1 MTQSMTNKE
10 AHDASFIVA
19 QMWAEDFADFL
30 TVFDGPTVN
39 RALFA
44 RFSTTHRES
53 DLISYENL
61 CEAFVDLYD
70 RKVLVPEFSMS
81 GIPTSQLQEMRDI
94 VAKAKKV
101 AAAPPPPPPVNPA
114 VVAKANQ
121 ERAIEECVADFTN
134 MGSGAFKK
142 KWFGTR
148 RAVYDAVVASGRI

>member
-1 MTQSMTNKE
+1 MTSMTKQE

-53 DLISYENL
+53 DLISYEDL
-61 CEAFVDLYD
+61 CEGFVDLFD
-70 RKVLVPEFSMS
+70 REVLVPVFSMA
-81 GIPTSQLQEMRDI
+81 GIPASQLQEMRDI
-94 VAKAKKV
+94 VAKAKRA
-101 AAAPPPPPPVNPA
+101 AAAPPPTPPINPT
-114 VVAKANQ
+114 VDAKAKQ
-121 ERAIEECVADFTN
+121 DAAIKECIQDFTN
-134 MGSGAFKK
+134 LDSKSFKT